1 MLGSLGWAWK
11 PNSMAMWLGIVT
23 CIPWGMLVASLPGVC
38 NSWRD
43 KVLHIWSLVSF
54 LIGLVGVVFLVIYG
68 GNIAEVRGPMIYM
81 MWAIVSGFIV
91 TLVIF
96 LVWTIKHFLA
106 NGKSKDDDI
115 VETVENDTNRIL
127 EEEAEAKK
135 HLSNMLTGQTGTKG
149 NPQQPQNIPIYINQ
163 RNQRLQVDQMGR
175 PINPTGE
182 PIFVIINNKPVQ
194 CDPNGK
200 PIQPPQQPQNRP
212 IYINQRNQRLQVD
225 QMGRP
230 INPTGEPIFVIINNR
245 PVPCDPNGKPIQQPQ
260 QSQQP
265 QNIPI
270 YINQRNQRLHADPMG
285 RPINPTGEPI
295 FVIINNRP
303 VPCDANGKP
312 LMQRP
317 SPSHQQGDYT
327 QKASYEVQGLGTGQI
342 NEQFNSKHSGF
353 LGSPQGRR

>member
-149 NPQQPQNIPIYINQ
+149 NPQNPPIKQPQQPQNIPIYINQ

-182 PIFVIINNKPVQ
+182 PIFVIINNRPVQ
-194 CDPNGK
+194 CDA
-200 PIQPPQQPQNRP
+200 
-212 IYINQRNQRLQVD
+212 
-225 QMGRP
+225 
-230 INPTGEPIFVIINNR
+230 
-245 PVPCDPNGKPIQQPQ
+245 NGKPIQQTQP
-260 QSQQP
+260 QQP

>member
-149 NPQQPQNIPIYINQ
+149 NPQ
-163 RNQRLQVDQMGR
+163 
-175 PINPTGE
+175 NP
-182 PIFVIINNKPVQ
+182 
-194 CDPNGK
+194 
-200 PIQPPQQPQNRP
+200 PIQQPQQPQNIP

-245 PVPCDPNGKPIQQPQ
+245 PVPCDPNGKPIQQP
-260 QSQQP
+260 QQP

-317 SPSHQQGDYT
+317 SPTQQQGDYT

>member
-182 PIFVIINNKPVQ
+182 PIFVIINN
-194 CDPNGK
+194 
-200 PIQPPQQPQNRP
+200 
-212 IYINQRNQRLQVD
+212 
-225 QMGRP
+225 
-230 INPTGEPIFVIINNR
+230 
-245 PVPCDPNGKPIQQPQ
+245 
-260 QSQQP
+260 
-265 QNIPI
+265 
-270 YINQRNQRLHADPMG
+270 
-285 RPINPTGEPI
+285 
-295 FVIINNRP
+295 RP

>member
-1 MLGSLGWAWK
+1 MMTMLGSLGWAWK

-149 NPQQPQNIPIYINQ
+149 NPQNPPIQQPQQPQNIPIYINQ

-182 PIFVIINNKPVQ
+182 PIFVIINNRPVQ
-194 CDPNGK
+194 CDA
-200 PIQPPQQPQNRP
+200 
-212 IYINQRNQRLQVD
+212 
-225 QMGRP
+225 
-230 INPTGEPIFVIINNR
+230 
-245 PVPCDPNGKPIQQPQ
+245 NGKPIQQTQP
-260 QSQQP
+260 QQP

-270 YINQRNQRLHADPMG
+270 YINQRNQRLHADQMG